1 MATNNKQTGKTAAS
15 TASKLLRNPSTPA
28 AVKKVAASDLAQAR
42 YHSTPKKTAK

>member
-15 TASKLLRNPSTPA
+15 TASKWLRDPKSPP

-42 YHSTPKKTAK
+42 LHKKPAK